1 MQKDLTIKKTFEIH
15 AQSSDVWDAITNP
28 NKVKIYFFGTTVKS
42 DWQVGSPII
51 FSGEWEGKSY
61 EDKGTILAIEN
72 EKFLQYNYWS
82 GFSGLEDKEENY
94 SLVTYQLEQNGK
106 NTIVSVTQQGFASE
120 QAQAHAEGGW
130 QMVLEGMKKLVEG

>member
-1 MQKDLTIKKTFEIH
+1 MQKDLTVKKTIEIH
-15 AQSSDVWDAITNP
+15 AQSSDVWDTITNP
-28 NKVKIYFFGTTVKS
+28 DKVRIYFFGTTVKS

-51 FSGEWEGKSY
+51 FSGEFEGKSY

-94 SLVTYQLEQNGK
+94 SLVTYQLEENGE
-106 NTIVSVTQQGFASE
+106 NIIVSLTQQGFASE

-130 QMVLEGMKKLVEG
+130 KMVLEGMKKLVEG